1 MFIVAV
7 SCDRLV
13 FEMQPSLSAE
23 IEAAANEAVS
33 SLGPTKSS
41 EKYCAAYD
49 HFKKWCDSKNV
60 NKFEEN
66 VFLAY
71 FNTMAKEK
79 KWKSSTMWSRYSM
92 IKSQLIIKNG
102 MDISKCLKLRAF
114 LKKANEGY
122 SAKKSRI
129 FRRSS
134 LKLFYLKRKMIC
146 I

>member
-66 VFLAY
+66 VF
-71 FNTMAKEK
+71 FSKEQFE
-79 KWKSSTMWSRYSM
+79 TFLFEAQDDLY
-92 IKSQLIIKNG
+92 LG
-102 MDISKCLKLRAF
+102 LKVIR
-114 LKKANEGY
+114 
-122 SAKKSRI
+122 
-129 FRRSS
+129 FR
-134 LKLFYLKRKMIC
+134 
-146 I
+146 